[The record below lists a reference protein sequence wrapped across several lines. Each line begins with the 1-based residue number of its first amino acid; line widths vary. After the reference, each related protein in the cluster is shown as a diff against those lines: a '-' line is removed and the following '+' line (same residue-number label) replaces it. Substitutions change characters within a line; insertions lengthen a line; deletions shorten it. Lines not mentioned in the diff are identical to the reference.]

1 MAYLHAEVKFTIN
14 CAKLILVVL
23 TENVSVKNIMRIFGP
38 SSGVMFEL
46 RRIISK
52 WANAWLLLRY
62 IGLGCFIIILSWTYL
77 RETSSI
83 LQSRDTS
90 DQYSASRI
98 F

>member
-52 WANAWLLLRY
+52 WAKCLAATALYRSWMLY
-62 IGLGCFIIILSWTYL
+62 HHIILDI
-77 RETSSI
+77 SS
-83 LQSRDTS
+83 RNK
-90 DQYSASRI
+90 
-98 F
+98 